1 MNILAAIVIIL
12 FKTLGQVNTRDYNY
26 VPECSDRSNLHNLV
40 QNSLLTYYEI
50 YRGLFCVTSNNSG
63 RDLNYMTTLK
73 QSEAKTRSS
82 SLQTEFSNEQRNFV
96 NTNEVQKYLY
106 YTKSG
111 TIGIFKLPKGSGA
124 QRREIPIEWRDP
136 YYFVRSGQIVT
147 ALSSWCT
154 TDTLADPTYFSSVT
168 FQSLNTKTSTAVTPT
183 FTFHKYLASGVFS
196 GQETPSAI
204 SLSGNVCSNQ
214 QVFTQFEITYN
225 ISDQISAVAI
235 HVYWIASIDYG
246 TTGSVLGTFGF
257 DILNKESGTIIDTF
271 YANGTP
277 GYNMTDPTIIGKN
290 STPFTGITAEIP
302 VFLLSV
308 ADRDGN
314 CLPFDSSG
322 FIWSDRNSVIEFGKS
337 KLISCKYT
345 ATSSSEFETNC
356 ANLNIYNVD
365 VKMTAW
371 AKYGIADVN
380 YQSDWIQAT
389 VAGKPTFTAS
399 TTSCIVIRPNINVFY
414 QRFGKVENPRYQI
427 SKVDIS
433 FTTITLTY
441 SSGTTDYDMN
451 MAINWYLISSDKD
464 LYKPGLP
471 SAKTYIANDVLYPF
485 YVARSYININFYVL
499 SIVTFMYQIN

>member
-1 MNILAAIVIIL
+1 M
-12 FKTLGQVNTRDYNY
+12 
-26 VPECSDRSNLHNLV
+26 
-40 QNSLLTYYEI
+40 
-50 YRGLFCVTSNNSG
+50 
-63 RDLNYMTTLK
+63 
-73 QSEAKTRSS
+73 
-82 SLQTEFSNEQRNFV
+82 
-96 NTNEVQKYLY
+96 
-106 YTKSG
+106 
-111 TIGIFKLPKGSGA
+111 
-124 QRREIPIEWRDP
+124 PIKWRDP
-136 YYFVRSGQIVT
+136 YYFVRSGQIVA

-154 TDTLADPTYFSSVT
+154 TGTLADPTYFSSVT
-168 FQSLNTKTSTAVTPT
+168 FQSLNTTTSTAVTPT
-183 FTFHKYLASGVFS
+183 VTYYKYLTSGVFS

-225 ISDQISAVAI
+225 TSDEISAVAI
-235 HVYWIASIDYG
+235 YVYWIASIDYG

-257 DILNKESGTIIDTF
+257 DILNKDSSTTGDTF

-277 GYNMTDPTIIGKN
+277 GYNMTDPTIIGQIAA
-290 STPFTGITAEIP
+290 STTTFTGVTAEIP

-314 CLPFDSSG
+314 CLSYDSSG
-322 FIWSDRNSVIEFGKS
+322 YIWSDRNSVIEFGKS

-345 ATSSSEFETNC
+345 ATSSSNFESNC
-356 ANLNIYNVD
+356 ANLNIYYVD

-380 YQSDWIQAT
+380 YQSDWIQAS
-389 VAGKPTFTAS
+389 VASKPTFTAS
-399 TTSCIVIRPNINVFY
+399 TTTCTVIRPNIDVFY

-433 FTTITLTY
+433 FTSVTLSY

-451 MAINWYLISSDKD
+451 MTINWYLISSNKD

-471 SAKTYIANDVLYPF
+471 SAKTYIADDVLYPF
-485 YVARSYININFYVL
+485 YVARSYMNINF
-499 SIVTFMYQIN
+499 